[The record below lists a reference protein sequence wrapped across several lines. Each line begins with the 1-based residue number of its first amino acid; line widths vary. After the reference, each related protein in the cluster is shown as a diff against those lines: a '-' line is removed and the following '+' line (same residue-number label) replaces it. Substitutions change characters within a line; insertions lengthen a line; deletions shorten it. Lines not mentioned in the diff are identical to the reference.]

1 MPRKVNPVPRGFRT
15 VTPQLV
21 VRNAVA
27 AIEFYKDVFGATV
40 EVCQY
45 TTDGVSVVHAELK
58 VGNSVV
64 MLCDEFAQWGS
75 LGPMSLSGSPV
86 SLHVYMKDI
95 DAVWEK
101 ALANGAIE
109 IMPLQNAYWGD
120 RFGRLIDPFGHHWS
134 LAQRIEQL
142 SADEIAERS
151 FGLTSPMSEG
161 AAPVTAEP
169 VIEYPVAA

>member
-1 MPRKVNPVPRGFRT
+1 MPRNLNPVPRGFRT

-21 VRNAVA
+21 ARNAAA
-27 AIEFYKDVFGATV
+27 AIEFYKHVFGATV

-45 TTDGVSVVHAELK
+45 AADGVTVAHAEVK

-64 MLCDEFAQWGS
+64 MVCDEFAQWGS
-75 LGPMSLSGSPV
+75 LGPTSLSGSPV

-109 IMPLQNAYWGD
+109 IVPLHNTYWGD

-142 SADEIAERS
+142 TADEIAERS
-151 FGLTSPMSEG
+151 LGLTSPASEG
-161 AAPVTAEP
+161 AAPVTTDT
-169 VIEYPVAA
+169 VTEYPVAA